1 MIGTIYGLYE
11 ETFYAYDS
19 EDHFIYGVGESEE
32 EAIEDLK
39 DRQEKRTEVF
49 TDFTKLEIF
58 KTPEMRWKMACY
70 IARHWE
76 EVQKYLEKYDTIF
89 VTGAKVTV
97 TGGINV

>member
-1 MIGTIYGLYE
+1 
-11 ETFYAYDS
+11 
-19 EDHFIYGVGESEE
+19 
-32 EAIEDLK
+32 
-39 DRQEKRTEVF
+39 
-49 TDFTKLEIF
+49 
-58 KTPEMRWKMACY
+58 MRWKMACY